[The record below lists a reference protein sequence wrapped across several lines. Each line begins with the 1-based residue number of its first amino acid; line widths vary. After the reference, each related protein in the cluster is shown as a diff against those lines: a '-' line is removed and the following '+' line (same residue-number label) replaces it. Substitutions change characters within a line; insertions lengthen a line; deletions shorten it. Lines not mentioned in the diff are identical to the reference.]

1 MLPLYNPL
9 RLIEEVC
16 MLDQLCNGR
25 LDLGFGRGISP
36 YELGYFGVDPT
47 KSRAIME
54 ESLAVLV
61 EGMTK
66 KRLTFQGK
74 YFNFQDVPMELE
86 PLQQPYPPLWYPT
99 RALDSV
105 RQAAGQGYNCVTIG
119 PADQVCQNVKIYWE
133 TWTAHQQETERLNA
147 HVSEPKV
154 GVMRQV
160 VVADTDEEA
169 LTAAQEAHSDW
180 YHSITKLWHAHG
192 DHGPDGHFASEP
204 SIRDGSIIYGS
215 PDRVKEQVEELMEHT
230 GCNYL
235 VCAFAWGTLT
245 HQ

>member
-1 MLPLYNPL
+1 MISSVFPGEIPGRSRLALLGRRGFPLSGSVTGKADRGLVTKVNLFYN
-9 RLIEEVC
+9 
-16 MLDQLCNGR
+16 
-25 LDLGFGRGISP
+25 
-36 YELGYFGVDPT
+36 
-47 KSRAIME
+47 
-54 ESLAVLV
+54 
-61 EGMTK
+61 GMTK

-160 VVADTDEEA
+160 VVADTDERLRLVSLHHQA
-169 LTAAQEAHSDW
+169 LARPTARPRRPRSGW
-180 YHSITKLWHAHG
+180 TL
-192 DHGPDGHFASEP
+192 
-204 SIRDGSIIYGS
+204 R
-215 PDRVKEQVEELMEHT
+215 L
-230 GCNYL
+230 
-235 VCAFAWGTLT
+235 GTLHSGREHHLRLT
-245 HQ
+245 G

>member
-1 MLPLYNPL
+1 MISSVFPGEIPGRSRLALLGRRGFPLSGSVTGKADRGLVTKVNLFYN
-9 RLIEEVC
+9 
-16 MLDQLCNGR
+16 
-25 LDLGFGRGISP
+25 
-36 YELGYFGVDPT
+36 
-47 KSRAIME
+47 
-54 ESLAVLV
+54 
-61 EGMTK
+61 GMTK